1 MVTIENNFS
10 ESMIPDFVWNFA
22 KKHTT
27 SMIVSGILAFIVW
40 NYLKKHKDKIK
51 ESFGEKTITE
61 RLDNMIFESQEEKNA
76 RPY

>member
-10 ESMIPDFVWNFA
+10 ESMIPAFVWNFA

-40 NYLKKHKDKIK
+40 NYLKKHKDNVK
-51 ESFGEKTITE
+51 ESYIE
-61 RLDNMIFESQEEKNA
+61 RLDFLMLEKKEVEENA
-76 RPY
+76 